1 MASAACALSEPI
13 EIDVAIPNPSAE
25 NIFAE
30 NADLVRRV
38 QRGDA
43 AGMAELYEFISS
55 GLRPYL
61 ARQLRPQDF
70 HDKIHSIFVDVVIA
84 IQRGQL
90 REPHRLMGF
99 ARTIARR
106 KVSCYIDDAASN
118 RRNQV
123 EIGSAFWLASPRATP
138 ETEMISREQQELVRW
153 TLAHLSQRESEILSR
168 FYMQE
173 QSQQQICSEMGLT
186 HTQYRL
192 LKWRSKAHFEQL
204 SRRQI
209 ASRHLRSLCP
219 PPPAYASPVI
229 FPSAS
234 TSMSNPR

>member
-1 MASAACALSEPI
+1 MASLAYASPQQ
-13 EIDVAIPNPSAE
+13 IDIGGASPGNPTQNLAQ
-25 NIFAE
+25 NV
-30 NADLVRRV
+30 DLVRRV
-38 QRGDA
+38 QRADA
-43 AGMAELYEFISS
+43 DGMAELYEFIST

-61 ARQLRPQDF
+61 ARQLRSQDF
-70 HDKIHSIFVDVVIA
+70 HDKVHSIFVDVVIA

-106 KVSCYIDDAASN
+106 KVSGYIDDAASS

-138 ETEMISREQQELVRW
+138 ETEMISRQQQDLVRW
-153 TLAHLSQRESEILSR
+153 TLAHLSEREGEILSR

-192 LKWRSKAHFEQL
+192 LKWRSKARFEQV

-209 ASRHLRSLCP
+209 ASRYLRSCAVKL
-219 PPPAYASPVI
+219 PATPAP
-229 FPSAS
+229 
-234 TSMSNPR
+234 